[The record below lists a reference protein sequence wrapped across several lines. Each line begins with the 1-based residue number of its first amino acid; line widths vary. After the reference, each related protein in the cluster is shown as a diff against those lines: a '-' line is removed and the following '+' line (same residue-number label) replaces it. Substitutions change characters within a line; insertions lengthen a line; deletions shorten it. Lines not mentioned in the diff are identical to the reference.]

1 MKTINIKKLKPGDL
15 ILAYDAEELKW
26 IRCKVNRIEKVSLFL
41 EDVEGSFKGWEYE
54 ETFEAFKDPDY
65 YKPVK

>member
-1 MKTINIKKLKPGDL
+1 MKKINIKKLKPGDL

-26 IRCKVNRIEKVSLFL
+26 IRCKVNRIEKGSLFL

-54 ETFEAFKDPDY
+54 ETFEAFQDPDY
-65 YKPVK
+65 YRLVK